1 MKIII
6 KCTPEEFFDL
16 VNTQDQTE
24 KSGTSNPFI
33 SERAKSILEKLP
45 RTVVTDDCSEK
56 EVYSKIHRQLQ
67 EIKSSAKSKDD

>member
-16 VNTQDQTE
+16 VKTQDQTE
-24 KSGTSNPFI
+24 KSDTSNPFT
-33 SERAKSILEKLP
+33 SERAKRILEKLP
-45 RTVVTDDCSEK
+45 RTVVTDDYSEF
-56 EVYSKIHRQLQ
+56 YSKAHRQLQ